1 MMTITTAPIMAMAKQ
16 LPEDVDIVVVA
27 VREVLDVV
35 PCTAEQ
41 RHEIE
46 RRIDDLKRQVGG
58 RRHYVPKSKK
68 HPDADTRRAAFEAM
82 KDASRPI
89 EQIVSDTGLSRP
101 TLYRL
106 MKRDVE

>member
-58 RRHYVPKSKK
+58 RRYYVPKTKK
-68 HPDADTRRAAFEAM
+68 HPDANTRRAAFEAM
-82 KDASRPI
+82 KDASKPI
-89 EQIVSDTGLSRP
+89 EQIVSDTGMSR
-101 TLYRL
+101 TALYL
-106 MKRDVE
+106 QIKRGSE